1 MPPACTDVL
10 EGELVNVF
18 KTLLTC
24 AITCS
29 IMGAMLAAPARLQAA
44 DPPRRAARLGY
55 LGGTVSLT
63 PAGLQEATPAE
74 VNRPFTTGDRFWSG
88 ADGRGELQTDNAAIR
103 FSGRASF
110 AIQELSNQA
119 TLIRL
124 ESGTL
129 SVRLHA
135 LAPLEDFEIDT
146 PQFTFHL
153 KRLGAYLV
161 DAGEKGDGVVAAV
174 RLGDAEVF
182 RGDGATMTVPR
193 GMQARASAAGS
204 PILEPAH
211 AIGEFEAWCVQRDQ
225 HEDLSRAAQFVS
237 RDIPGYAD
245 LDDHGE
251 WRTVNQYGWV
261 WFPSNMDAD
270 WAPYRSGHFVD
281 AGPWGMNWVDEAS
294 WGFGPLHYGRWLK
307 VNGAW
312 GWVPGEAGKSAR
324 PGASG
329 QFAVRP
335 YYTPALVVWNRF
347 AAGVVR
353 PNAVVGW
360 FPLGPGEAWV
370 PQFRASADYL
380 ARVNLSNTLIADR
393 AALDN
398 PDVTRLKY
406 MNREAADIT
415 ALAQED
421 LAAGRVVG
429 KQYVRVPQADDSQG
443 VLSSEPGVEATK
455 EARLG
460 PLGTAPGAPPGI
472 ANRTVVEHRLP
483 VSEPVPMRL
492 NPNGVTGGTVKIN
505 RAQSEPRAQ
514 RLKEPQTPTKSEPP
528 PEPPPKPQ
536 PVPEPQPEP
545 QPQAKPQPSPKPAP
559 QPQPKVQTRQEPR
572 PQANIKPKPQ
582 PKALPG
588 PQPKIAPRPPARPQT
603 PPRPKPQVPPKP
615 QPRPQ
620 TPSRPPPPRPQPPP
634 PKPK

>member
-1 MPPACTDVL
+1 
-10 EGELVNVF
+10 
-18 KTLLTC
+18 
-24 AITCS
+24 
-29 IMGAMLAAPARLQAA
+29 MGAMLSTPVMPQTA

-55 LGGTVSLT
+55 VGGAVSLT
-63 PAGLQEATPAE
+63 PATLQEATPAE
-74 VNRPFTTGDRFWSG
+74 LNRPFTTGDRFWSG
-88 ADGRGELQTDNAAIR
+88 ADGRGELQTDSAAIR

-153 KRLGAYLV
+153 KRWGAYLV
-161 DAGEKGDGVVAAV
+161 DAGEKGDGVTAAV
-174 RLGDAEVF
+174 RLGDAEAF
-182 RGDGATMTVPR
+182 QSNGATIAVPR
-193 GMQARASAAGS
+193 GMQARATAGGS
-204 PILEPAH
+204 PIVEPAH
-211 AIGEFEAWCVQRDQ
+211 AIGEFEAWCVERDRR
-225 HEDLSRAAQFVS
+225 EDLSRAAQFVS
-237 RDIPGYAD
+237 RDVPGYAD
-245 LDDHGE
+245 LDEYGE
-251 WRTVNQYGWV
+251 WRMVDPYGSI
-261 WFPSNMDAD
+261 WFPRNMDPD
-270 WAPYRSGHFVD
+270 WAPYRSGHFID
-281 AGPWGMNWVDEAS
+281 AGSWGMNWVDAAS

-347 AAGVVR
+347 AAGIVR

-370 PQFRASADYL
+370 PPFRASSDYL

-393 AALDN
+393 AVLDN

-415 ALAQED
+415 AMAPED

-429 KQYVRVPQADDSQG
+429 KRYVQVPQGDDGQG
-443 VLSSEPGVEATK
+443 MLSSEPGVEATR

-460 PLGTAPGAPPGI
+460 PLGTAPGAPPEI
-472 ANRTVVEHRLP
+472 ANRSVVEHRLP
-483 VSEPVPMRL
+483 VQEAAPAVVQREP
-492 NPNGVTGGTVKIN
+492 
-505 RAQSEPRAQ
+505 
-514 RLKEPQTPTKSEPP
+514 
-528 PEPPPKPQ
+528 
-536 PVPEPQPEP
+536 
-545 QPQAKPQPSPKPAP
+545 
-559 QPQPKVQTRQEPR
+559 
-572 PQANIKPKPQ
+572 
-582 PKALPG
+582 
-588 PQPKIAPRPPARPQT
+588 APRPGGVAAPIRTGTPVRQVPVESPVAVAPEHPSPQAVTPARVAPQR
-603 PPRPKPQVPPKP
+603 PVAQAVAPAPAAVQHPVPKPVAPVAHQGIGNAIGNASKGVANAATGAAKNVANAAKNASRPPAQPKGNQPPANKRQPPPKP

-620 TPSRPPPPRPQPPP
+620 TPPKPPPPPQPPP
-634 PKPK
+634 KHK